1 MKVVILAGGYGTRLS
16 EETGLRPK
24 PMVEIGGRPILWH
37 IMKLYSH
44 WGHNDFLVL
53 TGYLSHVIKD
63 FFINYYTRYS
73 DITVDMAANSVEIH
87 RHRSEPWKVTMLYT
101 GQDTMTGG
109 RLLRAKDF
117 LGGERFM
124 LTYGDGVSDVTMPEL
139 IDSHEKAGACVT
151 LTAVHPAGRFGALDI
166 EAGGRVA
173 SFEEKPE
180 GDGAWINGGFFVME
194 PAVFDYL
201 QEGSETVLER
211 APLENLAKEGR
222 LNAYKH
228 AGFWKAMDTLKDKND
243 LTALWTQGKAP
254 WALWLP

>member
-37 IMKLYSH
+37 IMKTYSY
-44 WGHNDFLVL
+44 WGFNDFLIL
-53 TGYLSHVIKD
+53 TGYMSHVIKD
-63 FFINYYTRYS
+63 FFINYYARYS

-109 RLLRAKDF
+109 RLSKAKSF
-117 LGGERFM
+117 LEGERFM
-124 LTYGDGVSDVTMPEL
+124 LTYGDGVSDVNIPEL
-139 IDSHEKAGACVT
+139 IKNHEKAGKCVT
-151 LTAVHPAGRFGALDI
+151 LTSVRPAGRFGALDI
-166 EAGGRVA
+166 EADGGVA
-173 SFEEKPE
+173 SFKEKPD

-201 QEGSETVLER
+201 RDGDKTVLER
-211 APLENLAKEGR
+211 SPLENLAKDGR

-228 AGFWKAMDTLKDKND
+228 TGFWRAMDTLKDKND
-243 LTALWTQGKAP
+243 LTALWTAGKAP
-254 WALWLP
+254 WALWLS

>member
-37 IMKLYSH
+37 IMKIYSH
-44 WGHNDFLVL
+44 WGFNDFLVL
-53 TGYLSHVIKD
+53 TGYLSHNIKD

-109 RLLRAKDF
+109 RLLKAKDF

-124 LTYGDGVSDVTMPEL
+124 LTYGDGVSDVNIPEL
-139 IDSHEKAGACVT
+139 IRNHEKTGACAT
-151 LTAVHPAGRFGALDI
+151 LTSVRPAGRFGALAI
-166 EAGGRVA
+166 EADGRVA

-194 PAVFDYL
+194 PEVFEYL
-201 QEGSETVLER
+201 QDGDKTILER
-211 APLENLAKEGR
+211 APLENLARDGR

-254 WALWLP
+254 WALWLS

>member
-37 IMKLYSH
+37 IMKIYSY
-44 WGHNDFLVL
+44 WGFNDFLIL
-53 TGYLSHVIKD
+53 TGYLSHIIKD

-109 RLLRAKDF
+109 RLLKAKDF
-117 LGGERFM
+117 LGGNRFM
-124 LTYGDGVSDVTMPEL
+124 LTYGDGVSDVNIPEL
-139 IDSHEKAGACVT
+139 IKSHEKAGRYVT
-151 LTAVHPAGRFGALDI
+151 LTSVRPVGRFGTLTIDDDSH
-166 EAGGRVA
+166 VT
-173 SFEEKPE
+173 SFKEKPD
-180 GDGAWINGGFFVME
+180 GDGTWINGGFFVME
-194 PAVFDYL
+194 PQIFEYL
-201 QEGSETVLER
+201 TEGDATILER
-211 APLENLAKEGR
+211 DPLERLSMAGN
-222 LNAYKH
+222 LNAFKH
-228 AGFWKAMDTLKDKND
+228 TGFWRAMDTLKDKND

-254 WALWLP
+254 WALWVS

>member
-37 IMKLYSH
+37 IMKTYSY
-44 WGHNDFLVL
+44 WGFNDFLVL
-53 TGYLSHVIKD
+53 TGYLSHIIKD
-63 FFINYYTRYS
+63 FFINYYARYS
-73 DITVDMAANSVEIH
+73 DITVDMAANSVEVH

-101 GQDTMTGG
+101 GQDAMTGG
-109 RLLRAKDF
+109 RLLKAKEF

-124 LTYGDGVSDVTMPEL
+124 LTYGDGVSDVNIPEL
-139 IDSHEKAGACVT
+139 LEAHIKSGKTVT
-151 LTAVHPAGRFGALDI
+151 LTSVQPTGKFGALEI
-166 EAGGRVA
+166 ERDNRIS
-173 SFEEKPE
+173 SFLEKPA

-194 PAVFDYL
+194 PEVFDYL
-201 QEGSETVLER
+201 QDGDKTVLEQ
-211 APLENLAKEGR
+211 APLGNLAKDGK

-228 AGFWKAMDTLKDKND
+228 TGFWKAMDTLKDKND

-254 WALWLP
+254 WALWLS